1 VQRLTSE
8 PAQFFGLDVGTLD
21 IGAQADI
28 TMINPEALEP
38 YESDPNRQ
46 LIYRDLFE
54 HKQMV
59 NRSDG
64 VVSRVLI
71 SGETVWCDNDFTASL
86 GSKTLGRA
94 LRAA

>member
-1 VQRLTSE
+1 
-8 PAQFFGLDVGTLD
+8 VGTLD

-28 TMINPEALEP
+28 AMINPETLAG
-38 YESDPNRQ
+38 YECDPNRK

-54 HKQMV
+54 HEQMV

-64 VVSRVLI
+64 VVTRVLI
-71 SGETVWCDNDFTASL
+71 NGTVAWEQDDFTPAL
-86 GSKTLGRA
+86 GDQTLGRA